1 MPFMQR
7 VIDNEALCFKVLTN
21 IYADGRGAGT
31 LASLCATCRLLQ
43 KRGMPILWKS
53 MKSLVPLLKLLPPK
67 NWYEA
72 QEDDGRNVLET
83 YNDSNITLAIFATFI
98 GKTLVTSTIRH
109 YVQCIVG
116 PFIDHVQLELV
127 DHDPETV
134 YGIVAG
140 FARLATLTPMFH
152 VDVSLESSTPGP
164 HALRA
169 ISLLS
174 PIASVTSAGP
184 GFRNLH
190 TWKLSIPTVNDA
202 NIFLKSISWKC
213 LTELDIELQEESDLF
228 PIFDILSERHI
239 GLQHLRLEIH
249 TGKRK
254 DDQLRCSVDRY
265 SLRPLRNLCDLLT
278 LSICGGHIDLDP
290 IAIKEIAEN
299 LPKLQ
304 VLRLLPRH
312 PGSPPLP
319 LSAMHYLAEHC
330 PELTRIG
337 LRVQACFFEHLVVD
351 PLLAKHPDICSFRSK
366 SKVTAL
372 RFDDSPIDSQACM
385 IETVFELLIKWFP
398 CLTCVFA
405 DYGVVPRESTNSW
418 SKVTNLVVK
427 SIPERQKALM
437 TAASS
442 ARLA

>member
-1 MPFMQR
+1 
-7 VIDNEALCFKVLTN
+7 
-21 IYADGRGAGT
+21 
-31 LASLCATCRLLQ
+31 
-43 KRGMPILWKS
+43 

-72 QEDDGRNVLET
+72 QEDDGRNVLVLCPIVASGNLQRFK
-83 YNDSNITLAIFATFI
+83 YYA
-98 GKTLVTSTIRH
+98 GYIRH
-109 YVQCIVG
+109 FHWEDTGDVDYPSLCSFVEHRHRPIRLVPQIRRLSLHKDSLHTLPAPECIVG
-116 PFIDHVQLELV
+116 LFIDHVQLELV

-134 YGIVAG
+134 HGIVAG
-140 FARLATLTPMFH
+140 FARLATRTPLFH

-265 SLRPLRNLCDLLT
+265 SLEPLRNLCDLLT

-405 DYGVVPRESTNSW
+405 DYGVVPRESTNGW
-418 SKVTNLVVK
+418 SKVTILVVK